1 MYTGGDRALGRGVV
15 EMAGR
20 GVVAGKV
27 SLDGFVVGSEAG
39 AVVVTGDRCDA
50 VRDVRKKRTPWWISM
65 LLDGSGRASDEQDE
79 ASEIPF
85 PGGFFRFYDFDASR
99 IAAGV
104 GHRLIRDIL
113 RGHARSEWCR
123 DM

>member
-1 MYTGGDRALGRGVV
+1 
-15 EMAGR
+15 MAGR

-39 AVVVTGDRCDA
+39 AVVVTGDGCDA

-65 LLDGSGRASDEQDE
+65 LLDGFGRAYDERDE

-85 PGGFFRFYDFDASR
+85 PCGFVVFSDLTISMP
-99 IAAGV
+99 
-104 GHRLIRDIL
+104 
-113 RGHARSEWCR
+113 HALQQALGI
-123 DM
+123 D